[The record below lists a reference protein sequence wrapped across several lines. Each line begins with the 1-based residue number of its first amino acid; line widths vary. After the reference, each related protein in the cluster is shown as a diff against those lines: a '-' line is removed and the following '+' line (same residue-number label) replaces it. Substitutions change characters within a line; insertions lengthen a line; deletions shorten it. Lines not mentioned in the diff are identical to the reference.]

1 MPKEL
6 RMPDIRT
13 ALLIVDIQNDYFP
26 GGAMEN
32 VGSTAAAGQAA
43 SLLKVFRGKSLPVIH
58 IQHISTRPGATF
70 FLPDTAGAE
79 IHESVRPEK
88 SETLFRK
95 HFPSA
100 FRETALLDH
109 LRKENIS
116 RLAIAGMMT
125 HMCIDTTTRAAAD
138 LGFTCLLAHDACAT
152 RALSFKGVQVPA
164 ENVQAA
170 YLAGLGACAKVMTAS
185 EVAAEV

>member
-1 MPKEL
+1 
-6 RMPDIRT
+6 MPDIRT

-43 SLLKVFRGKSLPVIH
+43 SLLKAFRGKALPVIH

-88 SETLFRK
+88 GETHFRK

-109 LRKENIS
+109 
-116 RLAIAGMMT
+116 
-125 HMCIDTTTRAAAD
+125 
-138 LGFTCLLAHDACAT
+138 
-152 RALSFKGVQVPA
+152 
-164 ENVQAA
+164 
-170 YLAGLGACAKVMTAS
+170 
-185 EVAAEV
+185 